1 MSAPVILLC
10 VVIVLVLIGQ
20 IRVGCK
26 AEYDQDGVQV
36 FVRVAAF
43 YIRVFPLKKKDK
55 EKKLF
60 SMGIRG
66 SAAFI
71 TEVMD
76 LPHIPCGT
84 N

>member
-1 MSAPVILLC
+1 MAFIM
-10 VVIVLVLIGQ
+10 
-20 IRVGCK
+20 RNWDE
-26 AEYDQDGVQV
+26 AEENKCIM
-36 FVRVAAF
+36 VRTGRQGKQQSF
-43 YIRVFPLKKKDK
+43 SYSQKNKKKM
-55 EKKLF
+55 LF
-60 SMGIRG
+60 SMGIKL

>member
-1 MSAPVILLC
+1 MKGLL
-10 VVIVLVLIGQ
+10 IS
-20 IRVGCK
+20 
-26 AEYDQDGVQV
+26 V
-36 FVRVAAF
+36 FV
-43 YIRVFPLKKKDK
+43 IRNWDEAEENKCIIVRTSRQGKQQSFSCSQKNK

-60 SMGIRG
+60 SMGIKG

>member
-1 MSAPVILLC
+1 MRNQDEAEENECI
-10 VVIVLVLIGQ
+10 IVRTGRQ
-20 IRVGCK
+20 EK
-26 AEYDQDGVQV
+26 QQSFSYSQ
-36 FVRVAAF
+36 
-43 YIRVFPLKKKDK
+43 KNK
-55 EKKLF
+55 EKMLF
-60 SMGIRG
+60 SMGIKG